1 MRKYTEEEAKKSSID
16 YFEGD
21 ELAGTTWLKKYA
33 LRNSEGE
40 LLELNPDMMHR
51 RLAKEF
57 ARIEANY
64 PNGLGEDEIYETFK
78 GFKRIIPQGSPMYG
92 IGNVHSPTSLSNCF
106 VIGNEYDSYGSI
118 ALVDQ
123 QIIQLSKRRGGVGTD
138 LSHIRPKGSIVKNA
152 ASTSTGIVPF
162 MERYSNTLREVGQDG
177 RRAAGMLSISVLHPE
192 SENFIDAKL
201 EQKKVTGANISVKIT
216 DGFMDAVINNKQFK
230 HQYPVESLNPLV
242 VVEKSATKLWKK
254 IIYNA
259 WKSAEPGI
267 IFIDTAIR
275 ESPADCYSDF
285 GFKSITTNP
294 CFIGST
300 VVAVADGRNGVSIKE
315 LADNGDDVL
324 VYSSND
330 KGELEVKTMR
340 NPRKTGSNV
349 EIYKILLD
357 NGSEILCTKNHRF
370 YLKNGKIKE
379 AIDLINGDS
388 LHILSKVKLDD
399 NNGRRY
405 ILNSNGFNEYEHRFL
420 YRNLI
425 GDIGT
430 NDVHHIDENP
440 YNNSID
446 NLKLSTKSEHNIEH
460 NKSYPGELNPNYSN
474 LSHDEL
480 RQFATNLTQQK
491 GSRLTR
497 KEWYGAGGIAWSKYR
512 IEEFGTISNFFLN
525 ISLEC
530 FDDIN
535 LSVLEP
541 RTAKI
546 YKNAIINGY
555 KTQII
560 QDKAYV
566 EKVCEHCKE
575 KFIVEYSNREQSY
588 CKVSCSINQLNNKK
602 WNGSKDNLINIDSDT
617 YNHKVISVTFHG
629 YDDVYNGTV
638 DDNHNFFTGGFK
650 STTRIGLEKVTYCL
664 SANCG
669 EIFLSAFDSCRL
681 LLHNLYGYVVNPFTD
696 ESYFDFELFRKDA
709 RISQRFMDD
718 LIDLELEKLD
728 VIINKIISDPEPD
741 EIKSVEL
748 NLWKNI
754 RASAVKGRRS
764 GLGITAEG
772 DMLAALGLRY
782 GTDEAT
788 EFAIKV
794 QKTLAI
800 ESYKSSIE
808 MAEERG
814 AFPIWNYELEKENP
828 FINRLINVEYDG
840 IGIDV
845 EKYKRFGRR
854 NIANLTIPPAGTT
867 SIMTSTT
874 SGIEP
879 LFMATYK
886 RRRKTEDKSK
896 STFVDE
902 IGDMWEEFT
911 VFHKQF
917 ITWYNIFCKTNN
929 LECKPIETISDDELR
944 YFYELSPYYL
954 ATANDV
960 DWVKKVEMQGG
971 IQLFNCHSISCTVN
985 LPSTATIDT
994 INDIYITA
1002 FKSGCKGITVYRD
1015 GCRSGVMVSKDEKK
1029 DESGGI
1035 VYHDAPKRVKV
1046 LNCDIHTKTIKGQP
1060 WTVLVGLDK
1069 DKPYEVFAYEQLP
1082 NHDFPIDITKG
1093 TLTRVG
1099 KQHYM
1104 LKATK
1109 GDKEYRVE
1117 NIISLLSSEEQ
1128 SQTRSFSRELR
1139 HGIHPKFIVSDIDK
1153 DALITSFK
1161 RVIAR
1166 TLKLY
1171 IQDNEKGGTCSEC
1184 GGTLRYEGGCNICP
1198 DCGNGKC
1205 G

>member
-1 MRKYTEEEAKKSSID
+1 MKKYTEEEAKKSSID

-57 ARIEANY
+57 ARIEANH

-92 IGNVHSPTSLSNCF
+92 IGNEHSPTSLSNCF

-138 LSHIRPKGSIVKNA
+138 LSHIRPKGSTVKNA

-216 DGFMDAVINNKQFK
+216 DGFMDAVINNKTFK

-242 VVEKSATKLWKK
+242 VVEKSASKLWKK

-294 CFIGST
+294 CFIGET
-300 VVAVADGRNGVSIKE
+300 IVAVADGRNGVSIKE
-315 LADNGDDVL
+315 LADIGEDFL
-324 VYSSND
+324 VYSARNNKATKRGW
-330 KGELEVKTMR
+330 KGEIKKAIAF
-340 NPRKTGSNV
+340 KTGTKKTIKIELSDGSSFECTDDHLLATPDGKYV
-349 EIYKILLD
+349 EAK
-357 NGSEILCTKNHRF
+357 
-370 YLKNGKIKE
+370 
-379 AIDLINGDS
+379 DS
-388 LHILSKVKLDD
+388 LGLQLAKFYTTSNKNTGKSYRHINSATDGHKKQYRMLWEYF
-399 NNGRRY
+399 NGEY
-405 ILNSNGFNEYEHRFL
+405 DGTKFNIDH
-420 YRNLI
+420 I
-425 GDIGT
+425 DSDST
-430 NDVHHIDENP
+430 ND
-440 YNNSID
+440 
-446 NLKLSTKSEHNIEH
+446 
-460 NKSYPGELNPNYSN
+460 
-474 LSHDEL
+474 
-480 RQFATNLTQQK
+480 
-491 GSRLTR
+491 
-497 KEWYGAGGIAWSKYR
+497 
-512 IEEFGTISNFFLN
+512 TISNLDLISIDEHKSRTKRFGEDNPIQKIRGTEYLSLYSSRTNIYANAAKYHWSDEKRDLALKEFDLSEKGLRLKEIKPKNVNEFLN
-525 ISLEC
+525 
-530 FDDIN
+530 
-535 LSVLEP
+535 
-541 RTAKI
+541 
-546 YKNAIINGY
+546 
-555 KTQII
+555 
-560 QDKAYV
+560 
-566 EKVCEHCKE
+566 EKV
-575 KFIVEYSNREQSY
+575 FVL
-588 CKVSCSINQLNNKK
+588 SITE
-602 WNGSKDNLINIDSDT
+602 SD
-617 YNHKVISVTFHG
+617 VQ
-629 YDDVYNGTV
+629 DVYDLTV
-638 DDNHNFFTGGFK
+638 EDNHNFYIITKTSDDKYLNCSGV
-650 STTRIGLEKVTYCL
+650 LVH
-664 SANCG
+664 NCG

-681 LLHNLYGYVVNPFTD
+681 LLHNLYGYVVNPFTN

-728 VIINKIISDPEPD
+728 VIINKIIGDPEPD

-828 FINRLINVEYDG
+828 FINRLINAEYDG

-985 LPSTATIDT
+985 LPSTTTIDT

-1015 GCRSGVMVSKDEKK
+1015 GCRSGVLVSKDEKK

-1035 VYHDAPKRVKV
+1035 IYHDAPKRVKV

-1082 NHDFPIDITKG
+1082 NHDFPVDITKG

-1139 HGIHPKFIVSDIDK
+1139 HGIHPKFIISDIDK

-1171 IQDNEKGGTCSEC
+1171 IQDNEKGGTCPEC
-1184 GGTLRYEGGCNICP
+1184 GGTLKYEGGCNSCV